1 LFEFSA
7 YTEASFFYLK
17 RFLMR
22 ALFILPLLIF
32 PLFAEAVVLTPP
44 AAINTI
50 GSQRMLTQRIVK
62 AYCQQGRGVNPDVA
76 KQQISNSI
84 NQFSTQL
91 ANLLESATVPESIA
105 AVKKQETQ
113 WQTFR
118 TLAQTAPKVTTA
130 KQLDDIAESIQ
141 YDAGELAK
149 RLEASLGKPQG
160 KLIRIAGR
168 QRMLSQRLA
177 KTACMQSWQAN
188 PTLKQQQTQA
198 QKEFAASLITL
209 RAAPQNTPATLKQLD
224 LAQMQWVFLE
234 NALSGLDTDADNNIA
249 TTSERLLEVM
259 DKLSN
264 QYERLGN

>member
-1 LFEFSA
+1 
-7 YTEASFFYLK
+7 
-17 RFLMR
+17 MR
-22 ALFILPLLIF
+22 ALFLLPLLIV
-32 PLFAEAVVLTPP
+32 PILAEATVLTPG

-62 AYCQQGRGVNPDVA
+62 AYCQQGRGVNPNVA
-76 KQQISNSI
+76 KQQISGSI

-91 ANLLESATVPESIA
+91 TNLLESATVPESIA
-105 AVKKQETQ
+105 AVKKQEAQ

-118 TLAQTAPKVTTA
+118 TLAQTPPKADTA
-130 KQLDDIAESIQ
+130 KQLDEIAEGMQ

-149 RLEASLGKPQG
+149 SLEAAMGKPQG

-177 KTACMQSWQAN
+177 KAACMQSWHAS
-188 PTLKQQQTQA
+188 PTLKSQQSLA
-198 QKEFAASLITL
+198 QKEFAAGLVTL
-209 RAAPQNTPATLKQLD
+209 RTSAQNTPATLKQLD

-234 NALSGLDTDADNNIA
+234 NALSGLDTAADNNIA

>member
-1 LFEFSA
+1 
-7 YTEASFFYLK
+7 
-17 RFLMR
+17 MR
-22 ALFILPLLIF
+22 ALFLIPLLAL
-32 PLFAEAVVLTPP
+32 PLFAQATVLPP
-44 AAINTI
+44 AAAISTI

-62 AYCQQGRGVNPDVA
+62 AYCQQGRGINANAA
-76 KQQISNSI
+76 KQQINSSI
-84 NQFSTQL
+84 TQFSNQL

-118 TLAQTAPKVTTA
+118 ALAQTPPKVETA
-130 KQLDDIAESIQ
+130 KQLDDLAESMQ

-149 RLEASLGKPQG
+149 RLETSFGKPQG

-168 QRMLSQRLA
+168 ERMLSQRLA
-177 KTACMQSWQAN
+177 KAACLQSWRAN
-188 PTLKQQQTQA
+188 PALKLQQAQS
-198 QKEFAASLITL
+198 QKEFAAGLITL
-209 RAAPQNTPATLKQLD
+209 RASSENTPATLKQLD

-234 NALSGLDTDADNNIA
+234 NALSGLDSEADNNIA